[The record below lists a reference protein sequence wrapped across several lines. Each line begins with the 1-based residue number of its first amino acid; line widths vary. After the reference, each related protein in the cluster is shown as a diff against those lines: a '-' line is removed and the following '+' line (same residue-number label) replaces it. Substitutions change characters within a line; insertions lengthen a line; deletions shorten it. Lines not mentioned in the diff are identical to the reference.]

1 LQPLNSP
8 QSKTAPRRGGLS
20 PVAVGV
26 LLAVAAVAASAQQ
39 IGPPQVP
46 LGAPGAVAPG
56 GLPGFAPAAG
66 EAPAIA
72 APREAPA
79 PAVARPGAGPQVFI
93 RSIRLTGNTVFT
105 DAELAEVA
113 APYSGRYL
121 TSEDLEALR
130 LALTRHYVD
139 RGYINSGAVIPDQ
152 KVQDGV
158 VELRIVEGQLTQIAV
173 TGNRQLREA
182 YLTDRLALG
191 AGPPLNVNQL
201 TERLQILL
209 QGPFVERINAQI
221 EPGDRPG
228 EARLRAVV
236 DETAPYRLSIGADT
250 DLSPSL
256 GEARGVLRGQLLSP
270 LGFGDVLSAEIALA
284 DGLQDYTIDYA
295 ILLTARDL
303 TFSVYYEKTSSD
315 VVEEPLNDLDI
326 EGDTSTLAFRL
337 SQPVYQTSRDQLTLA
352 AGLDLRESETSLL
365 GRGFPFSA
373 GVEPDGSSSVT
384 VLRFIQEW
392 LSRSPNQVLAARS
405 TFSWGLDALDAT
417 INDNDLPD
425 GRFFAWL
432 GQFQW
437 ARRLAETDNQLVFR
451 LQGQLTSDPLL
462 PMEQFAVGGLWS
474 VRGYRTNALV
484 RDQGFASSL
493 ELRIPVMHREDGAP
507 LLQVVP
513 FVDAGGAWY
522 KGRGGDTPDPKTIA
536 SAGLGIRF
544 DPHERIHA
552 ELYWGHAFQKDD
564 LAGPDDSLQDSGWAF
579 LLTANLF

>member
-1 LQPLNSP
+1 MNS
-8 QSKTAPRRGGLS
+8 SHRKTAPRRGRLS
-20 PVAVGV
+20 PVALGV
-26 LLAVAAVAASAQQ
+26 LLAVAAATASAQQ

-46 LGAPGAVAPG
+46 LGAPGARAPG
-56 GLPGFAPAAG
+56 GLPGFAPTAG
-66 EAPAIA
+66 ETPAIA
-72 APREAPA
+72 TPREAPA
-79 PAVARPGAGPQVFI
+79 PAVVRPGAGPQVFV

-105 DAELAEVA
+105 DAELAEVTR
-113 APYSGRYL
+113 PFSNRYV

-130 LALTRHYVD
+130 LALTRYYVD

-158 VELRIVEGQLTQIAV
+158 VDLRIVEGQLTQIAV
-173 TGNRQLREA
+173 SGNRQLRGA

-236 DETAPYRLSIGADT
+236 EETAPYRLSIGADT

-270 LGFGDVLSAEIALA
+270 LGLGDVLSAEIALA
-284 DGLQDYTIDYA
+284 DGLQDYTLDYA
-295 ILLTARDL
+295 IPLTPRDL
-303 TFSVYYEKTSSD
+303 TFSVYYENTSSD
-315 VVEEPLNDLDI
+315 VVEDPLSDLDI

-352 AGLDLRESETSLL
+352 VGLDLRESETSLL

-392 LSRSPNQVLAARS
+392 LSRSPDQVLAARS
-405 TFSWGLDALDAT
+405 TFSLGVDAFDAT
-417 INDNDLPD
+417 INAGDDPD

-437 ARRLAETDNQLVFR
+437 AKRLGESDNQVVFR

-493 ELRIPVMHREDGAP
+493 ELRIPVLHREDGAP

-522 KGRGGDTPDPKTIA
+522 KGRGGDTPDPTTIA
-536 SAGLGIRF
+536 SAGLGLRF
-544 DPHERIHA
+544 DPHQRIHA

-564 LAGPDDSLQDSGWAF
+564 LEGPDDSLQDSGWAF

>member
-1 LQPLNSP
+1 M
-8 QSKTAPRRGGLS
+8 
-20 PVAVGV
+20 
-26 LLAVAAVAASAQQ
+26 LLAVAAATATAQQ

-46 LGAPGAVAPG
+46 LGGPGTRAPG

-66 EAPAIA
+66 EAPGIA
-72 APREAPA
+72 APSEAPA
-79 PAVARPGAGPQVFI
+79 PAIARPDTGPQVFI

-105 DAELAEVA
+105 DAELAEVTA
-113 APYSGRYL
+113 RYSNRYV

-130 LALTRHYVD
+130 LALTRFYVD

-152 KVQDGV
+152 RVKDGV
-158 VELRIVEGQLTQIAV
+158 VELRIVEGRLTEIAV
-173 TGNRQLREA
+173 SGNHQLSEA
-182 YLTDRLALG
+182 YVTDRLALG

-209 QGPFVERINAQI
+209 QGPFVERVNAQI
-221 EPGDRPG
+221 EPGDQPG

-236 DETAPYRLSIGADT
+236 EETAPYRLSIGADT

-270 LGFGDVLSAEIALA
+270 LGLGDVLSAEVALA
-284 DGLQDYTIDYA
+284 EGLEDYTLDYS
-295 ILLTARDL
+295 IPLTARDL
-303 TFSVYYEKTSSD
+303 TFSIYYENTSSD
-315 VVEEPLNDLDI
+315 VVEDPLSDLDI
-326 EGDTSTLAFRL
+326 QGDTSTLAFRL

-392 LSRSPNQVLAARS
+392 LSRSPDQVLAARS
-405 TFSWGLDALDAT
+405 TFSLGVDAFDAT
-417 INDNDLPD
+417 INAGDDPD

-484 RDQGFASSL
+484 RDQGFASSV
-493 ELRIPVMHREDGAP
+493 ELRIPVLHREDGAP

-522 KGRGGDTPDPKTIA
+522 KGRGGDTPDPTTIA
-536 SAGLGIRF
+536 SAGIGLRF
-544 DPHERIHA
+544 DPHERVHA
-552 ELYWGHAFQKDD
+552 ELYWGNAFQKDD
-564 LAGPDDSLQDSGWAF
+564 LAGPDDSLQDSGWSF
-579 LLTANLF
+579 LLTAELF

>member
-1 LQPLNSP
+1 
-8 QSKTAPRRGGLS
+8 
-20 PVAVGV
+20 
-26 LLAVAAVAASAQQ
+26 
-39 IGPPQVP
+39 
-46 LGAPGAVAPG
+46 
-56 GLPGFAPAAG
+56 
-66 EAPAIA
+66 
-72 APREAPA
+72 
-79 PAVARPGAGPQVFI
+79 VFI

-191 AGPPLNVNQL
+191 TGPPLNVNQL

>member
-1 LQPLNSP
+1 M
-8 QSKTAPRRGGLS
+8 
-20 PVAVGV
+20 
-26 LLAVAAVAASAQQ
+26 
-39 IGPPQVP
+39 
-46 LGAPGAVAPG
+46 
-56 GLPGFAPAAG
+56 
-66 EAPAIA
+66 
-72 APREAPA
+72 
-79 PAVARPGAGPQVFI
+79 
-93 RSIRLTGNTVFT
+93 
-105 DAELAEVA
+105 
-113 APYSGRYL
+113 
-121 TSEDLEALR
+121 
-130 LALTRHYVD
+130 
-139 RGYINSGAVIPDQ
+139 
-152 KVQDGV
+152 
-158 VELRIVEGQLTQIAV
+158 
-173 TGNRQLREA
+173 
-182 YLTDRLALG
+182 
-191 AGPPLNVNQL
+191 
-201 TERLQILL
+201 
-209 QGPFVERINAQI
+209 
-221 EPGDRPG
+221 
-228 EARLRAVV
+228 
-236 DETAPYRLSIGADT
+236 
-250 DLSPSL
+250 
-256 GEARGVLRGQLLSP
+256 
-270 LGFGDVLSAEIALA
+270 
-284 DGLQDYTIDYA
+284 
-295 ILLTARDL
+295 
-303 TFSVYYEKTSSD
+303 
-315 VVEEPLNDLDI
+315 
-326 EGDTSTLAFRL
+326 
-337 SQPVYQTSRDQLTLA
+337 
-352 AGLDLRESETSLL
+352 
-365 GRGFPFSA
+365 
-373 GVEPDGSSSVT
+373 
-384 VLRFIQEW
+384 LRFIQEW